1 MIKNF
6 QLLRARPQ
14 PGLQLLLWQP
24 GAQRERPRPE
34 DALPAQRVRRLGRLP
49 VGDGEGRAVLAVPQR
64 GCWSQPGENMST
76 SAFLINIYIH
86 HFQDDIFTIR
96 PQTLLAMVVTTALVG
111 LTMAFCLGVEE
122 KFRRNAED
130 REEGST
136 KGNSRDGQKR
146 LAMERTV
153 FKMFEPLVQV
163 LVPTS
168 ERRSHV
174 GGFKSGFSGKHCF

>member
-1 MIKNF
+1 
-6 QLLRARPQ
+6 
-14 PGLQLLLWQP
+14 
-24 GAQRERPRPE
+24 
-34 DALPAQRVRRLGRLP
+34 
-49 VGDGEGRAVLAVPQR
+49 
-64 GCWSQPGENMST
+64 MST
-76 SAFLINIYIH
+76 SAFLRNIYIH

-111 LTMAFCLGVEE
+111 LTMAYCLGVEE

-153 FKMFEPLVQV
+153 FNFFELLVQV